1 MNALLRRYPA
11 LAAAIGPALVLLLVA
26 VTPVQAGDTCTH
38 IPKPYYTLTQWN
50 DPDVWDCD
58 HVPGAGDAV
67 VLEIVGSDWA
77 ARTPYVRITGAV
89 TIKSLVVRGGRING
103 DFTLTVTDSFFWSK
117 GDLTYSNSLL
127 TPNNS
132 RLILGPASHG
142 TIQIQK
148 QGFPSIYGI
157 LENHGTLQFIPGEE
171 VNNPG
176 FAYCSRFINYGT
188 VTIVTPRASLPC
200 VITNYG
206 TLAVNLPGS
215 TASLGNVTNHGTLT
229 LVGGRLRIGS
239 ILAQGSTLTQ
249 LAGETAL
256 AVTSLQG
263 GIDIRGGTLRGSG
276 VISASKIS
284 NAGIIDPE
292 GILTVAAV
300 KATYVQSPTG
310 VLHIDVWGAQPG
322 DGFDQF
328 NLQST
333 YGGVAALNGR
343 LEVAVAAGYTPP
355 PELEYNI
362 ANFPARS
369 GEFLQVVGALP
380 VHYFKMKITAGA
392 DLPEPIVYFPIARR
406 RQ

>member
-1 MNALLRRYPA
+1 MNVLLRRHSSFAVALYRGVVA
-11 LAAAIGPALVLLLVA
+11 LLAAATRA
-26 VTPVQAGDTCTH
+26 QAGDTCRH
-38 IPKPYYTLTQWN
+38 IPQGYFTLTQWN
-50 DPDVWDCD
+50 DPEVWDCD

-67 VLEIVGSDWA
+67 VLEIVGSDWSA
-77 ARTPYVRITGAV
+77 QTPYVRIAGAV

-117 GDLTYSNSLL
+117 GDLTYANSLL

-132 RLILGPASHG
+132 RLILGPAAQG

-148 QGFPSIYGI
+148 QGFPTLYGI

-171 VNNPG
+171 VKNPG

-188 VTIVTPRASLPC
+188 LTIVAPRASFPC

-206 TLAVNLPGS
+206 TVAVNLPG
-215 TASLGNVTNHGTLT
+215 ASAALGNVTNHGTLA
-229 LVGGRLRIGS
+229 LAGDRLRIGS

-249 LAGETAL
+249 LAGTTSL

-263 GIDIRGGTLRGSG
+263 GIDLRGGVLRGSG
-276 VISASKIS
+276 VISANKLS
-284 NAGIIDPE
+284 NAGMIDPD

-300 KATYVQSPTG
+300 KASYVQSPTG

-322 DGFDQF
+322 SGFDQL

-333 YGGVAALNGR
+333 YGGVAALNGT
-343 LEVAVAAGYTPP
+343 LEIAIAAGYTPP

-362 ANFPARS
+362 ANFLARS
-369 GEFLQVVGALP
+369 GEFAQVIGTLP

-392 DLPEPIVYFPIARR
+392 ELPEPTVFFPIARR
-406 RQ
+406 KR